1 MGGGEVLF
9 HALPKMSINE
19 HKVNYVWIG
28 YSVLCYES
36 TSFFYFHTLPTL
48 FVIVVLLNCIS

>member
-1 MGGGEVLF
+1 MGEERVLF
-9 HALPKMSINE
+9 HALSKMSINE

-36 TSFFYFHTLPTL
+36 TSFFYFYALPAL
-48 FVIVVLLNCIS
+48 FVIVVH